1 MTPFFP
7 TRPHFPLDSPAR
19 SCYHQ
24 PGPVAQWLEQ
34 ATHNRLVAG
43 SSPAGAIAK
52 GCIPEIEGMQ
62 PFSVYVLI
70 FNEGASPNI
79 VEFLNILFIIRF

>member
-1 MTPFFP
+1 MTPIFAFLSHFLLDLS
-7 TRPHFPLDSPAR
+7 RPL
-19 SCYHQ
+19 CYHD

-62 PFSVYVLI
+62 HFSVYVLI
-70 FNEGASPNI
+70 FNELRSP
-79 VEFLNILFIIRF
+79 

>member
-1 MTPFFP
+1 MVETPYEFES
-7 TRPHFPLDSPAR
+7 RPRHHGS
-19 SCYHQ
+19 
-24 PGPVAQWLEQ
+24 VAQRSEQ

-62 PFSVYVLI
+62 PFSVYALI
-70 FNEGASPNI
+70 FNELRSP
-79 VEFLNILFIIRF
+79 

>member
-1 MTPFFP
+1 MTPFFLFFS
-7 TRPHFPLDSPAR
+7 RFLLDLLPGF
-19 SCYHQ
+19 CYSQ

-43 SSPAGAIAK
+43 SNPAGAIAK

-70 FNEGASPNI
+70 FKELRSP
-79 VEFLNILFIIRF
+79 

>member
-1 MTPFFP
+1 MYDTICTPSFRLFCLTISAP
-7 TRPHFPLDSPAR
+7 P
-19 SCYHQ
+19 CYHR

-62 PFSVYVLI
+62 PFSVYALI
-70 FNEGASPNI
+70 FNELRSP
-79 VEFLNILFIIRF
+79 

>member
-1 MTPFFP
+1 MTPIFSPFS
-7 TRPHFPLDSPAR
+7 HFLLDPPLAL
-19 SCYHQ
+19 CYHGH
-24 PGPVAQWLEQ
+24 GPVAQWSEQ

-70 FNEGASPNI
+70 FNELRSP
-79 VEFLNILFIIRF
+79 

>member
-1 MTPFFP
+1 MTAFF
-7 TRPHFPLDSPAR
+7 TFPRFFLLDFTSR
-19 SCYHQ
+19 HRYTD

-43 SSPAGAIAK
+43 SNPAGAIAK

-62 PFSVYVLI
+62 PFSVYALV
-70 FNEGASPNI
+70 FNELRSP
-79 VEFLNILFIIRF
+79 